1 MATDMVS
8 APVTKLGRWVFGAT
22 MGLTVVVIRS
32 WGGLPEGVMYAILL
46 ANALVP
52 FINKVTQPRVF
63 GVRRAGAAPGT
74 ANGPAPSDAK
84 EVSR

>member
-1 MATDMVS
+1 
-8 APVTKLGRWVFGAT
+8 
-22 MGLTVVVIRS
+22 
-32 WGGLPEGVMYAILL
+32 MYAILL

-63 GVRRAGAAPGT
+63 GVRRADAAPGT
-74 ANGPAPSDAK
+74 ASGSAPSDAK